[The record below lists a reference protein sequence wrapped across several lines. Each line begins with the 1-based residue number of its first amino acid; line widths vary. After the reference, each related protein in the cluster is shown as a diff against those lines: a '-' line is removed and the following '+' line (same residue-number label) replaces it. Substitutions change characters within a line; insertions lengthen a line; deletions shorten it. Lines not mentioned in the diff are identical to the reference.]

1 MAYGHIHRGEHFG
14 GRILVQIAIE
24 KQMKK
29 QFEREKQMM
38 MSDNGSELEAS
49 PNDLPQFLQS
59 QPASADLQRKK
70 RMFSKQLSV
79 GHLTSKDYKANIV
92 DEEVLM
98 KKRSVNA
105 NMMRRTHNSLTMA
118 KVLE

>member
-1 MAYGHIHRGEHFG
+1 
-14 GRILVQIAIE
+14 
-24 KQMKK
+24 
-29 QFEREKQMM
+29 MM
-38 MSDNGSELEAS
+38 MSDDGSEIARS
-49 PNDLPQFLQS
+49 PNTLPQFHKSQS
-59 QPASADLQRKK
+59 SSADHK
-70 RMFSKQLSV
+70 RSKRQLSKQLSV
-79 GHLTSKDYKANIV
+79 GHFTQKGYKDDII